1 MGAKRRKA
9 TGVSYTAAMPAD
21 RDDCAEDKRAAFRG
35 MEADVICTLR
45 CFDPPWHLAV
55 FGNAPGAA

>member
-1 MGAKRRKA
+1 
-9 TGVSYTAAMPAD
+9 MPAA
-21 RDDCAEDKRAAFRG
+21 RDDCAGDKQAAFRG

-45 CFDPPWHLAV
+45 CFGPSRRLAL